1 MLGPCLA
8 PLEGVSALFLGV
20 SRPIVGSENE
30 NHANRFVIFGST
42 MDIDGGRRLV
52 SGKKG

>member
-1 MLGPCLA
+1 MFGSCLA
-8 PLEGVSALFLGV
+8 SLEGALALFLGV
-20 SRPIVGSENE
+20 LRSIVGSENE
-30 NHANRFVIFGST
+30 NHTNRFVIFGSP